1 MRRFELVEGTASKFW
16 EIEQSDGE
24 LNIRWGRIGT
34 AGQSQTKP
42 FADAGKAKAALDKL
56 VKEKTGKGYTEASV
70 AAGASIGRAVTPAPK
85 DAVKPVFGEATAAS
99 EGAVVVP
106 VSPNEAAESL
116 DAQSD
121 RVFEGVR
128 SLVAEGGLAPGDK
141 LSAAQL
147 KRQFST
153 SDQGAAMAFER
164 LKSSGLLSGWGAT
177 AAVQDKA
184 QGIAQ
189 ELTARVPLDRTGT
202 AEPASCAST
211 TPDGVPP
218 WLRQG
223 DPIRVS
229 ADLKVL
235 AYATRRHPK
244 PVTAL
249 GVTASWQ
256 RVRAA
261 IEPDL
266 DIDASDAIL
275 RPALQRLLDRMKL
288 TEPAPDAEADALLL
302 ALALSTTGYYGESEP
317 GGAIVDHLVASCGLA
332 VAVDVYLASQRIQVE
347 THYNST
353 TKARKSRFTTAPSQT
368 MSNGWRGPF
377 GQGEETLRAHLAAAP
392 EADWQVCADRIEAAL
407 PGMHPTRQ
415 ATLAMLLPDRP
426 ALSNAVALSL
436 TAQKDPPDAVHWLL
450 LTATDPAAQAAAA
463 KVRPSYSSTFWGFS
477 RMVSTVLLEQG
488 VAAVDVLERGASH
501 DEAGDALACIG
512 TPEAVTALA
521 KAASG
526 SKAALAR
533 LALAVDRW
541 PQAALVALARLVAQD
556 GKDAGLLAPSLTRLL
571 RAHGAMVDALRPWMD
586 SAAQG
591 VIERQLALLA
601 GPSEVAGVEDLPG
614 VLAAPPWLAKVQK
627 KAAAP
632 LVLEPLALMP
642 VEQWAPG
649 EKDRALTLS
658 QWQKPRHDHARRD
671 VTILISELGFEARK
685 NYFHALGEAAI
696 QAINRCDADGL
707 IAAWRGMVAKR
718 KAERYYWFTFD
729 ATVVPLLPAELGV
742 PFWNAVAGE
751 TDSKDIGFVLA
762 THGLAVLPGL
772 TAMVRSKPADNL
784 GYAQHFGAVE
794 LAMPTARAFAKLKT
808 LRDAGR
814 QWLLKFPEYA
824 ACGLIAPA
832 LGKGGEARDCA
843 GSALRLLQAQ
853 GHGALLL
860 EVAGRYG
867 DPAVVLGLRA
877 VLDESP
883 LDRFPT
889 KRSKL
894 PEWWQPR
901 GWRRPVLLNGKALP
915 DAALDHLGQMLSF
928 PTNEEVYG
936 GIAVVKETCQPGS
949 LADFAWDAF
958 SAWLEASGP
967 SKEGWGLTALG
978 LLGNDDTARRL
989 TPFIRAWPGE
999 SAHARAVTGLDV
1011 LAGIGTDVALMLLN
1025 GIAQKVKF
1033 KGLQDKARE
1042 KIDAIAEA
1050 RGLTTEEL
1058 EDRLAPD
1065 LGLDERGTLVLDF
1078 GPRVF
1083 RVAFDESLKPYVREV
1098 GEGGALG
1105 ARLPDLP
1112 KPKKTDDEAMAKE
1125 AVERFKLLKKDAR
1138 TIASQQ
1144 LLRLEVAMC
1153 ARRRWTPELFRMFL
1167 VEHPLLLYIVQRLIW
1182 GVYEV
1187 PDGGSYGGTLRACFR
1202 VAEDGSFTDAEDD
1215 AFELPEGEALRIGVP
1230 HALDM
1235 PAADAAAFGQVFADY
1250 ELLQPFAQIGRDT
1263 YTLSDDEKTAL
1274 KLVRWSGAKV
1284 PTGKVLGL
1292 VNKGWRRGQAQDG
1305 GGIWYFSKPLGA
1317 SKVIELYL
1325 DPGIIVGMVDE
1336 YPEQALGDVQVG
1348 TPSAWGDMQNPEPF
1362 ATLDAIAAS
1371 ELIRDMEALR
1381 G

>member
-85 DAVKPVFGEATAAS
+85 DAVKPVLGEATAAS

-106 VSPNEAAESL
+106 VSPNEAVESL

-128 SLVAEGGLAPGDK
+128 AQVAEGGLAPGDK

-189 ELTARVPLDRTGT
+189 ELAARVPLDRTGT

-317 GGAIVDHLVASCGLA
+317 GGAIVDHLVASYGLA
-332 VAVDVYLASQRIQVE
+332 GAVDVYLASQRIQVE
-347 THYNST
+347 TRYNSA

-601 GPSEVAGVEDLPG
+601 GPSEVAGAEDLPG

-658 QWQKPRHDHARRD
+658 QWQKPRLDHARRD
-671 VTILISELGFEARK
+671 VTMLISELGFEARK

-1167 VEHPLLLYIVQRLIW
+1167 VEHPLLRYIVQRLIW